1 MKKKTIITVLLLC
14 CCTAFG
20 GWLDKVADTV
30 DTVNKVVNPEQAIKT
45 TIKDV
50 KTSGTKYINKEVQV
64 SGKVMGLAVVHDKK
78 YVVFI
83 KDDKYKIK
91 AFFTEVP
98 KCSLCDEVIVS
109 GIYNGRELT
118 KAVFTYN

>member
-64 SGKVMGLAVVHDKK
+64 S
-78 YVVFI
+78 
-83 KDDKYKIK
+83 
-91 AFFTEVP
+91 
-98 KCSLCDEVIVS
+98 
-109 GIYNGRELT
+109 
-118 KAVFTYN
+118 